1 MNDSYN
7 FIFSVR
13 KPKLL
18 YAVDFKTIMGRKVE
32 LFDTLEEA
40 NIFLHRVA
48 TMENV
53 LAIKRESS
61 DAILLEVE
69 KIQQGEN
76 IYYIEKKVL
85 IMI

>member
-1 MNDSYN
+1 MTYN
-7 FIFSVR
+7 FIFSER
-13 KPKLL
+13 KPKRL

-32 LFDTLEEA
+32 IFDTLEEA

-61 DAILLEVE
+61 DATLLEVE
-69 KIQQGEN
+69 KIQQGES